1 MSETIFIVF
10 NNESDII
17 ITVLNV
23 LVILYL
29 LLNNCLVNCYL
40 IKLLLF
46 IIINTIMHMN
56 QNECFSGL

>member
-23 LVILYL
+23 FVILYL

-56 QNECFSGL
+56 QNEFFSGL